1 MKKPSCCHNG
11 STLRTDG
18 VSLSKAQG
26 KNRIIPQDDPFLP
39 NEQTSAAR
47 QHGNSGY
54 QGSRR
59 SLALMKTQPVL
70 LRSGLRLFGTS
81 TLRRCLLAGRRLLR
95 GVRTWQR

>member
-1 MKKPSCCHNG
+1 MDKPRLHGC
-11 STLRTDG
+11 T
-18 VSLSKAQG
+18 
-26 KNRIIPQDDPFLP
+26 
-39 NEQTSAAR
+39 AAR
-47 QHGNSGY
+47 LHGNSDY

-59 SLALMKTQPVL
+59 SLALMKTQSVL

>member
-1 MKKPSCCHNG
+1 MNKPQLHGC
-11 STLRTDG
+11 T
-18 VSLSKAQG
+18 
-26 KNRIIPQDDPFLP
+26 
-39 NEQTSAAR
+39 AAR
-47 QHGNSGY
+47 LHGFTASRLHGNSGY

-59 SLALMKTQPVL
+59 PLALMKTQSVL